1 MRPVCIGKYVNI
13 ATADRYRTFV
23 TEFGLGAAPEMGFAY
38 IYG

>member
-1 MRPVCIGKYVNI
+1 MCIGKYVNI
-13 ATADRYRTFV
+13 TPATGNRTFV